1 MNADVILLKAI
12 ILPDQWKKVN
22 LPSFSG
28 RVSYAEKSYVL
39 WVLWQFYTGCGLQQR
54 ASETQAGSFFGVGGA
69 TRWVKEKQFMEDRAK
84 ELGADITVR
93 FNTTDTPKTWREDC
107 FELIDSGINVLIMIP
122 RDLRQV
128 DDIVDY
134 AKRKTLRLSHIV
146 GLF

>member
-1 MNADVILLKAI
+1 M
-12 ILPDQWKKVN
+12 
-22 LPSFSG
+22 G
-28 RVSYAEKSYVL
+28 ER
-39 WVLWQFYTGCGLQQR
+39 
-54 ASETQAGSFFGVGGA
+54 
-69 TRWVKEKQFMEDRAK
+69 KQFMEDRAK

-93 FNTTDTPKTWREDC
+93 LILLITPKTWREDC
-107 FELIDSGINVLIMIP
+107 LNLLTAAFNVLIMIP

>member
-1 MNADVILLKAI
+1 MLKKIVCIMGAVAIFILAVGCSSEPQKPKL
-12 ILPDQWKKVN
+12 
-22 LPSFSG
+22 G
-28 RVSYAEKSYVL
+28 VS
-39 WVLWQFYTGCGLQQR
+39 
-54 ASETQAGSFFGVGGA
+54 FGVGGA

-128 DDIVDY
+128 DDIVD
-134 AKRKTLRLSHIV
+134 
-146 GLF
+146 